1 MERPSSVDNLDESEK
16 FFLSKAIALLRPS
29 IQEGWPIGHIY
40 PILSFSESIIQK
52 TVDFFEEKFN
62 VSPGQLELL
71 KFIQQ
76 VHRIHRNEMD
86 YRAFWNEQ
94 GRPEGPLFLFIFM
107 DDYHDQSNWYHQVI
121 TRENLAETELRD
133 DDRERIEAE
142 LEASPTHRFKIN
154 FLFQQKSEQFPEQ
167 KFLMEIWQ
175 PMLSDE
181 NEEKMRQVQADY
193 AIMFESLRSE
203 PFDLHAHSALVLD
216 IIESYPGDFLRLAL
230 ERMSMEKELE
240 PLHLVYNQFMARIAD
255 LSRQFKAPGVIEAWR
270 GEEEHTLLMMFRMT
284 DAEEYA
290 QYRDTYGPI
299 IRLTRAEI
307 TNYLAQTEQD
317 ILSVDDEEQLW
328 LLNYEKRLYERNL
341 ELIDEMEEGSLNLLF
356 LHEGW
361 LHEHGVPFAC
371 VAKNS
376 ESVEK

>member
-1 MERPSSVDNLDESEK
+1 MRRAICVDNLNDTEM
-16 FFLSKAIALLRPS
+16 FFLSKAITLLRPS
-29 IQEGWPIGHIY
+29 VHEGWPIGHIY
-40 PILSFSESIIQK
+40 PILSLSESIIQK

-76 VHRIHRNEMD
+76 VHRIHRNEID

-107 DDYHDQSNWYHQVI
+107 DNYHDQTNWQYQVI
-121 TRENLAETELRD
+121 TRENLAEADLMDE
-133 DDRERIEAE
+133 DRERIRAE
-142 LEASPTHRFKIN
+142 MEVSPEHRFKVN
-154 FLFQQKSEQFPEQ
+154 FLFVEKSKQYPEQ

-175 PMLSDE
+175 PMHSDE
-181 NEEKMRQVQADY
+181 NEEKMKQLLADY
-193 AIMFESLRSE
+193 TTMFQSLRSE
-203 PFDLHAHSALVLD
+203 PFDIHAHSALVLNLLD
-216 IIESYPGDFLRLAL
+216 SYPGDFLRVAL
-230 ERMSMEKELE
+230 ERMSMEAELE
-240 PLHLVYNQFMARIAD
+240 PHFLVYSQFMARVAD
-255 LSRQFKAPGVIEAWR
+255 LIGRSKIPEVAEAWR
-270 GEEEHTLLMMFRMT
+270 GEEGETMLMMFRMT

-299 IRLTRAEI
+299 MRLTRTEI
-307 TNYLAQTEQD
+307 TEYLAQVEQE
-317 ILSVDDEEQLW
+317 IPTVEDEEQIW

-361 LHEHGVPFAC
+361 LHEHGVPFALISN
-371 VAKNS
+371 V
-376 ESVEK
+376 